1 MFKEVYLDQVK
12 LLIKVLPIIS
22 KEPWFALKGGTAINL
37 FVRDLPRLSVDIDL
51 TYLGF
56 EERDV
61 AIHNIN
67 ASLDS
72 IMSGVQKLGIMAVI
86 RNYRD
91 DVRKLICSDGR
102 SQIKI
107 EPNYT
112 LRGYVYDPVNMRVSE
127 AVSSLG
133 FASLPVMSMPDLY
146 GGKLCAGLDRQ
157 HPRDLFD
164 IMLLMNAEGIS
175 EHILDGF
182 VVALCGHNRPPF
194 ELLSPNRQEYASILE
209 KEFTGMSEIAFTI
222 EDCNRTFSAMT
233 DTVRKTLTD
242 KQRQFLLD
250 FFSLSNR
257 GEHEAIPNV
266 SRLPALRW
274 KQLNLQRL
282 KQTNLQ
288 KFNNQIALLE
298 KALG

>member
-1 MFKEVYLDQVK
+1 M
-12 LLIKVLPIIS
+12 LPIIS
-22 KEPWFALKGGTAINL
+22 KESCFALKGGTAINL

-51 TYLGF
+51 TYVDF
-56 EERDV
+56 EDRDV

-72 IMSGVQKLGIMAVI
+72 IMSGVQKLGIIAVI

-91 DVRKLICSDGR
+91 DVRTLICSDGR

-112 LRGYVYDPVNMRVSE
+112 LRGYVYEPVSMRVCE

-133 FASLPVMSMPDLY
+133 FASLPIMSMPDLY
-146 GGKLCAGLDRQ
+146 GGKLCAGLDCQ

-164 IMLLMNAEGIS
+164 IMLLLNAEGIS

-182 VVALCGHNRPPF
+182 VVALCGHNRPPY
-194 ELLSPNRQEYASILE
+194 ELIAPNRQDYTSILE

-233 DTVRKTLTD
+233 NTVKKNLTD
-242 KQRQFLLD
+242 TQRQFLLD
-250 FFSLSNR
+250 FFSLSNKIDHD
-257 GEHEAIPNV
+257 EIPNV
-266 SRLPALRW
+266 RRLPALRW

-288 KFNNQIALLE
+288 KFNTQIGLLE

>member
-1 MFKEVYLDQVK
+1 MFREAYLDQVK
-12 LLIKVLPIIS
+12 LLVKVLPIIG
-22 KEPWFALKGGTAINL
+22 KERWFALKGGAAINL
-37 FVRDLPRLSVDIDL
+37 FVRNLPRLSVDIDL
-51 TYLGF
+51 TYVGF
-56 EERDV
+56 EDRDV

-72 IMSGVQKLGIMAVI
+72 IMSGVQKLGIKAVI
-86 RNYRD
+86 RKYGN
-91 DVRKLICSDGR
+91 DVCKFICSDGR

-112 LRGYVYDPVNMRVSE
+112 LRGYLYEPVNMRLCE
-127 AVSSLG
+127 AASSLG
-133 FASLPVMSMPDLY
+133 FASVPIMSMPDLY

-164 IMLLMNAEGIS
+164 IMLLMNSEGIS
-175 EHILDGF
+175 ESILDGF
-182 VVALCGHNRPPF
+182 VVALCGHNRAPY
-194 ELLSPNRQEYASILE
+194 ELLSPNRQDYASILE
-209 KEFTGMSEIAFTI
+209 KEFAGMSEIAFTT

-233 DTVRKTLTD
+233 STVKKNLTD

-250 FFSLSNR
+250 FFSLSNKSDQY
-257 GEHEAIPNV
+257 AMPNV

-282 KQTNLQ
+282 KQINLQ
-288 KFNNQIALLE
+288 KFENQITLLE
-298 KALG
+298 KALM